1 VNPYLFVVG
10 CPRSGTTLLRRMLG
24 AHPRVAMTRETHW
37 IPKLAK
43 RAGSKERVTAEL
55 LAELYAH
62 PKFENLAL
70 PRRDVERAAAGYRP
84 YATFV
89 AALFDRYGER
99 TGKPLVGDKTP
110 GYVRAIP
117 LLHKLFPQTRFV
129 HLIRDG
135 RDVCLSALGWERKQ
149 ADFRRRLPTWAD
161 APVTTCALWW
171 RWHVLLGRRDGH
183 DLPPGL
189 YREVRYEA
197 LVADPETELRA
208 LCTFLEIEYDD
219 AMARYHE
226 GRGRNK
232 HELSAKKAWL
242 PPTVGLR
249 NWRAQMAEADVAQFE
264 AAAGDALV
272 ELGYERAG
280 PPPTRRRLAAVA
292 AAAETFPRVRLPEGW

>member
-1 VNPYLFVVG
+1 MIF
-10 CPRSGTTLLRRMLG
+10 
-24 AHPRVAMTRETHW
+24 
-37 IPKLAK
+37 
-43 RAGSKERVTAEL
+43 
-55 LAELYAH
+55 
-62 PKFENLAL
+62 
-70 PRRDVERAAAGYRP
+70 
-84 YATFV
+84 
-89 AALFDRYGER
+89 
-99 TGKPLVGDKTP
+99 
-110 GYVRAIP
+110 
-117 LLHKLFPQTRFV
+117 
-129 HLIRDG
+129 
-135 RDVCLSALGWERKQ
+135 
-149 ADFRRRLPTWAD
+149 
-161 APVTTCALWW
+161 
-171 RWHVLLGRRDGH
+171 
-183 DLPPGL
+183 PPGL